1 MVGAPSD
8 LRRDDVLLTVDD
20 RSVNEPVPPH
30 WKAGETVIMLVRRGD
45 RELSLAVPV
54 VHWTLAAWLR
64 YNLLNLSSLL
74 SVLSTLIL
82 TLVGFF
88 TFSRRPQVP
97 SARALLILCA
107 TIGATSISTML
118 PDGVSVRFNQL
129 AFWPNFFFSYVIWG
143 ILLAPAL
150 LTFTLHFPQPK
161 RIIQRHRWLGLIAF
175 GPGLALMLVAIIK
188 PSAAVVG
195 WLIVP
200 VMIIASIA
208 SLIHSGFTQ
217 RDAVSR
223 AQLRWAIGG
232 FVAGLSLVLLTF
244 PSAFGWITNPF
255 LAELLSGAVGLG
267 FAVVGVCLGIAVLRY
282 RLYDIDVIIR
292 RTLIYSVLTLIL
304 GLVYVGCIVV
314 SRTLIA
320 PLIGSSDV
328 AIVASTLAIAA
339 LFTPLR
345 RRIQNL
351 IDKRFFRRKY
361 DAAKVLAAF
370 GATARD
376 ETDLERLNAELLQVV
391 DETMQPEFVGLWL
404 RAVQPRSTTEAARPA
419 LTPPQ

>member
-1 MVGAPSD
+1 
-8 LRRDDVLLTVDD
+8 
-20 RSVNEPVPPH
+20 
-30 WKAGETVIMLVRRGD
+30 
-45 RELSLAVPV
+45 
-54 VHWTLAAWLR
+54 
-64 YNLLNLSSLL
+64 
-74 SVLSTLIL
+74 
-82 TLVGFF
+82 
-88 TFSRRPQVP
+88 
-97 SARALLILCA
+97 
-107 TIGATSISTML
+107 
-118 PDGVSVRFNQL
+118 
-129 AFWPNFFFSYVIWG
+129 
-143 ILLAPAL
+143 
-150 LTFTLHFPQPK
+150 
-161 RIIQRHRWLGLIAF
+161 
-175 GPGLALMLVAIIK
+175 
-188 PSAAVVG
+188 
-195 WLIVP
+195 
-200 VMIIASIA
+200 MIIASIA

-255 LAELLSGAVGLG
+255 LAELLASAVGLG
-267 FAVVGVCLGIAVLRY
+267 FAVVGVCLGVAVLRY

-292 RTLIYSVLTLIL
+292 RTLIYSVLSLIL
-304 GLVYVGCIVV
+304 GLVYLGCIVV

-376 ETDLERLNAELLQVV
+376 ETDLERLTAELLQVV

-404 RAVQPRSTTEAARPA
+404 RDVQPRSTTQAARPA